1 MKATLKDLES
11 HFAPPAWEEAMEL
24 VKETNEYDLTQP
36 QANYFH
42 VLSKNPDYHVEM
54 MLADD
59 GSVTA
64 KCHCSA
70 FKRSGIC
77 KHALAALIILRDRS
91 IRRRRNRSRLK
102 HEKILLDEVLKKLN
116 VTELRKFV
124 ATHAHSH
131 SAFRAEVLANYLHR
145 IRRPDYHH
153 LLNDMTPMDKYGII
167 KLNRNNLKSVRNI
180 VAILHRQA
188 QDLLKENALPQTIGI
203 LEATIPY
210 LYRLSI
216 KVPQFQHQLAT
227 ELKHALKLFE
237 AFCRLPMAPRLQKAA
252 ITLSMEV
259 SGRDGFRMI
268 KGTTTLLQSA
278 EAFILEKKVRRNAF
292 QLVEEKVATDTE
304 QRILWGSLLIRWMR
318 VWEMKPR
325 NKEVKRMLS
334 GIAPELVLELQAQRA
349 YADVLYILSLYDPS
363 KYDASTARPM
373 LQAGLRAAKLT
384 GDEPTGLTMAYALSV
399 MHLDTEAWETLF
411 RSDPES
417 AVQALKIVHAYY
429 PPHDRKEADHFLLSG
444 LQRSG
449 EKKLLLE
456 RLNQLDDVELL
467 MQYDKTLVSDHT
479 IALANMYTHHI
490 HALRS
495 MYGGETIRKK
505 LAAIVYHLKDNELHT
520 HVKDNL
526 ELMEK
531 DVITKS
537 NIRGFIFDLDG
548 VIVDTAKH
556 HFQSWQSIML
566 ELGVEISEEDDA
578 HTRGASRMESLEYL
592 LQKYGVVMSEKEKES
607 WAAKKNSIYLASIE
621 QITPTDLLPG
631 VLTFLE
637 EARKSG
643 FKLALGSASKNAR
656 AVLRKLEIENRFD
669 AMLDGNDTTR
679 SKPDPEIF
687 IKGCEALKLPASE
700 VVVFEDAAKGVQ
712 AAIDAG
718 CHVVGIGSPQVLA
731 KAAMTIDG
739 LHQIEPKRITEVFA

>member
-1 MKATLKDLES
+1 MLKDLES
-11 HFAPPAWEEAMEL
+11 HFAPPVWEEAMEL

-54 MLADD
+54 VLADD
-59 GSVTA
+59 GTVTA
-64 KCHCSA
+64 KCHCST
-70 FKRSGIC
+70 FKRSGAC
-77 KHALAALIILRDRS
+77 KHALAALSILRDRS

-116 VTELRKFV
+116 VTELKKFV
-124 ATHAHSH
+124 STYAHSH

-188 QDLLKENALPQTIGI
+188 QDLLRENALPQTISI

-227 ELKHALKLFE
+227 ELKHALKLFD
-237 AFCRLPMAPRLQKAA
+237 AFCRLPMAPRLQKTA
-252 ITLSMEV
+252 ISLSMEV
-259 SGRDGFRMI
+259 SGREGFSMI

-278 EAFILEKKVRRNAF
+278 ESFILEKKVRRTAF
-292 QLVEEKVATDTE
+292 QLVEEKVMADIP
-304 QRILWGSLLIRWMR
+304 QRTLWGCLLIRWMR
-318 VWEMKPR
+318 LWEMKPK
-325 NKEVKRMLS
+325 NKAVNRLLS
-334 GIAPELVLELQAQRA
+334 DIAPEVALELQAQRA
-349 YADVLYILSLYDPS
+349 YEDVLFLLSLYDPS
-363 KYDASTARPM
+363 KYPTSTGRSM

-384 GDEPTGLTMAYALSV
+384 GDEVTGLKMAYSLSV
-399 MHLDTEAWETLF
+399 MHLDEDAWETLF

-417 AVQALKIVHAYY
+417 ALQALKIVQEYY
-429 PPHDRKEADHFLLSG
+429 PPHERSEADHFLLSG

-449 EKKLLLE
+449 QKI
-456 RLNQLDDVELL
+456 RLMQRLSELDDVELL
-467 MQYDKTLVSDHT
+467 MQYDKTLLPDH
-479 IALANMYTHHI
+479 IEALADMYTDHI

-505 LAAIVYHLKDNELHT
+505 LSEIVYHLKDNDLHSR
-520 HVKDNL
+520 VKDNL
-526 ELMEK
+526 ELMENETK
-531 DVITKS
+531 IKS

-556 HFQSWQSIML
+556 HFQSWKSIMQ
-566 ELGVEISEEDDA
+566 ELGVEISAEDDK

-592 LQKYGVVMSEKEKES
+592 IQKYGVKMTSEEKES
-607 WAAKKNSIYLASIE
+607 WAVKKNSIYLASIE
-621 QITPTDLLPG
+621 NITPADLLPG

-637 EARKSG
+637 DARKEG
-643 FKLALGSASKNAR
+643 FKLALGSASKNAK
-656 AVLRKLEIENRFD
+656 AVLGKLEVENRFD
-669 AMLDGNDTTR
+669 AILDGNDTTR

-687 IKGCEALKLPASE
+687 IKGCEALQLPPSE

-718 CHVVGIGSPQVLA
+718 CHVVGIGSPDILA
-731 KAAMTIDG
+731 KAAMTIEG
-739 LHQIEPKRITEVFA
+739 LHQTDPKRITDIFS